1 MLFVA
6 CAAVGMI
13 PRAFWRAFPALV
25 RKLSA
30 QTTKAAGKAA
40 HYQPGDELE
49 DDDEDDEEEG

>member
-1 MLFVA
+1 MA

-25 RKLSA
+25 RKLSV

>member
-1 MLFVA
+1 
-6 CAAVGMI
+6 MI

-40 HYQPGDELE
+40 HYQPGDEEE
-49 DDDEDDEEEG
+49 DAEDDEEEG